1 MSKNVQLFSSYHSE
15 LKSSEK
21 GSFFELIASGQKAEK
36 RVPFLTLYCAEAESK
51 QKGVLSDEDF
61 LKD

>member
-1 MSKNVQLFSSYHSE
+1 MSKNVHLFSSYPSK

-36 RVPFLTLYCAEAESK
+36 RYPFWAYCAEAESK
-51 QKGVLSDEDF
+51 QKDVLSDKDF